1 MMPVTPSQPPL
12 ISFLKE
18 HRPAML
24 EVLERMVRIESPS
37 FNRDSV
43 NRCADYVAGVAES
56 QGGRVKR
63 HRSTDYGDHLQVD
76 FGPSKGKRLLL
87 LGHLDT
93 VWDIGTLERMPYRI
107 ADGRVWGPGVLDMK
121 CGVTMMLFALR
132 ALQATCQTLPRPVTL
147 LLNSDEEVGSV
158 TSRPLTEKLAKSA
171 AAVLVLEPGTGLT
184 GKLKTARKGV
194 GDYEV
199 RVRGLASHAGVD
211 FTKGVSA
218 TLELA
223 RQIPRIAGF
232 TRLTRG
238 ITVNAGVIG
247 GGTRTNVVAEEAW
260 AKVDIRIARLRDEA
274 WLDRQFHSLR
284 PYDKRAQIEVTGGLN
299 RPPME
304 RSAGIV
310 KLFRTAQKLAGE
322 LGVNAEESLTGGG
335 SDGNFTAALG
345 IPTLDGLGGVGE
357 GAHAI
362 NESIL
367 VDRIADRT
375 ALIANRTGA
384 DVLNRA

>member
-1 MMPVTPSQPPL
+1 VPSPLTDFLNEQQP
-12 ISFLKE
+12 S
-18 HRPAML
+18 ML
-24 EVLERMVRIESPS
+24 AVLERMVRIESPS
-37 FNRDSV
+37 FHRDAV
-43 NRCADYVAGVAES
+43 NRCADYVASVAES
-56 QGGRVKR
+56 QGGNVKR
-63 HRSTDYGDHLQVD
+63 HRSADYGDHLQVD
-76 FGPSKGKRLLL
+76 FGPAKGKRLLL

-93 VWDIGTLERMPYRI
+93 VWDLGTLERMPYRL

-132 ALQATCQTLPRPVTL
+132 ALQATCVTLRRPVTL

-158 TSRPLTEKLAKSA
+158 TSRAVTEKLAKTAS
-171 AAVLVLEPGTGLT
+171 AVLVLEPGTGLA

-199 RVRGLASHAGVD
+199 RVHGKASHAGVD

-238 ITVNAGVIG
+238 ITVNTGVIG

-284 PYDKRAQIEVTGGLN
+284 PYDKRAKIEVTGGLN

-304 RSAGIV
+304 RKPGIV
-310 KLFRTAQKLAGE
+310 ALFRKAQSIGRE
-322 LGVNAEESLTGGG
+322 LGMELEESMTGGG

-345 IPTLDGLGGVGE
+345 VPTLDGLGGVGE
-357 GAHAI
+357 GAHAS

-367 VDRIADRT
+367 LEPLVSRT
-375 ALIANRTGA
+375 ALLARLLMEI
-384 DVLNRA
+384 